1 MVQIRMKYLFAVL
14 ILTALVFSRCDKTPS
29 GPHPAD
35 WILTPVNFFAALC
48 EIDSTNNL
56 VTSVEEADNHYI
68 VKLED
73 QSELKVLAR
82 ALESYTVQAEDWNVE
97 FILKDA
103 TSKNVGYLGTDFY
116 KEINV
121 ALNPEDYAPLTARV
135 NVESKVEGNIA
146 YRVKGKSGEAADW
159 IFEYPNRTANFD
171 LAIFG
176 LYADYNNQ
184 IEIYFKSPSGSIR
197 DQHIIEIQTSPLPSD
212 LNYPI
217 SVNTNNLA
225 DDDQSTYFV
234 SSSRVAF
241 DKFGDIR
248 WYFNGLDGAELNF
261 LHKNNNGDFIVLGP
275 AEIGKRSFYIVN
287 SLGKIL
293 KKYDHVS
300 AYDGIHHD
308 IIHLETGNYV
318 FMSHAPGGNQ
328 DLIVEIDEESGEE
341 LQQWNLREILDPD
354 RYHKLSETSI
364 DWLHA
369 NSIIYDPS
377 DGHFLISSRHQNA
390 IFKIRKSDG
399 ALKWIIGPH
408 EFWTAEFQPYLFTP
422 LNFSQEEWN
431 WGQHAAQLT
440 PEGNILFYNNGNYRS
455 YEADAIQQT
464 YTEVQEFKINES
476 SMEIE
481 KVWDWGKEKN
491 LFTKWTGDVDQ
502 LENGHRLVGFMNPFQ
517 QQTPLIVQIDENDE
531 IIFEAQFDVDEG
543 HYRVERVLF

>member
-1 MVQIRMKYLFAVL
+1 MKLKYLLGFAVFS
-14 ILTALVFSRCDKTPS
+14 ALVFLQCDRTPS
-29 GPHPAD
+29 GPYPSD
-35 WILTPVNFFAALC
+35 WILTPINFYDSLC
-48 EIDSTNNL
+48 EIDSLNKL
-56 VTSVEEADNHYI
+56 VTSVEEAENHYI
-68 VKLED
+68 IKLED
-73 QSELKVLAR
+73 QTELKVLAR
-82 ALESYTVQAEDWNVE
+82 AIESYSVQAEDWNVE

-103 TSKNVGYLGTDFY
+103 TSKNLGYLGNDFY
-116 KEINV
+116 RGFSV
-121 ALNPEDYAPLTARV
+121 SLNPENNAPLTAMV
-135 NVESKVEGNIA
+135 NIETKVEGVIT

-159 IFEYPNRTANFD
+159 IVEHPERTDAFN
-171 LAIFG
+171 LEIFG
-176 LYADYNNQ
+176 LYPDYNNE
-184 IEIYFKSPSGSIR
+184 IELYFKSPTGLTR
-197 DQHIIEIQTSPLPSD
+197 DQYNFQIQTEPLPSE

-217 SVNTNNLA
+217 TVKTNNLTEQ
-225 DDDQSTYFV
+225 DQSMYFV

-248 WYFNGLDGAELNF
+248 WYFSGLEGKDLNF
-261 LHKNNNGDFIVLGP
+261 LHKNNEGNFIVLGP
-275 AEIGKRSFYIVN
+275 PEIGKRSFYIVN

-308 IIHLETGNYV
+308 IIQLEDGNYV

-328 DLIVEIDEESGEE
+328 DLIVEIDDETGEE
-341 LQQWNLREILDPD
+341 VQQWNIREILDPD

-369 NSIIYDPS
+369 NSIVYDPA

-408 EFWTAEFQPYLFTP
+408 EFWTAEFLPYLFTP
-422 LNFSQEEWN
+422 LNFTEESWN
-431 WGQHAAQLT
+431 WGQHAAQIT
-440 PEGNILFYNNGNYRS
+440 PEGHILFYNNGNYRS
-455 YEADAIQQT
+455 YDADAVQQT
-464 YTEVQEFKINES
+464 YTEVQEFKIEES

-517 QQTPLIVQIDENDE
+517 QQTPLIVEIDENDE
-531 IIFEAQFDVDEG
+531 IVFEAQFDVDEG
-543 HYRVERVLF
+543 HYRVEKVFFSD